1 MNRGARAEQGEEK
14 AARMPPTAHEDGVE
28 GADRKS
34 ARGTLQLPPAA
45 KTSNF
50 QYNPPQQNNMQQQNN
65 WELNRE
71 VRAAQGRGRACRSEQ
86 CTGFTSVLIKEKR
99 LQTFFQLRTFGGR
112 RPPTAR
118 GDGVERADRMSARGT
133 LQLPPAAEC

>member
-14 AARMPPTAHEDGVE
+14 AARMPPTAHGDGVE

-65 WELNRE
+65 RELNRE
-71 VRAAQGRGRACRSEQ
+71 ARAAQVRGKTIQ
-86 CTGFTSVLIKEKR
+86 IEKT
-99 LQTFFQLRTFGGR
+99 L
-112 RPPTAR
+112 
-118 GDGVERADRMSARGT
+118 ADMYTILYHS
-133 LQLPPAAEC
+133 

>member
-1 MNRGARAEQGEEK
+1 MNRGARAAQVRRKGGRK
-14 AARMPPTAHEDGVE
+14 PPTAHGDGVE

-34 ARGTLQLPPAA
+34 AVQLPPAA

-71 VRAAQGRGRACRSEQ
+71 VRAAQGRR
-86 CTGFTSVLIKEKR
+86 K
-99 LQTFFQLRTFGGR
+99 GGR